1 MKWYTIIICM
11 LSSVLS
17 MATNN
22 YKDFNFIICVDENII
37 ESIVRPSI
45 VIQKGDEVIKN
56 VEVSYIPGKLSMNTD
71 DYVLLSTEGDASLF
85 LSFYYYEYSS
95 TGKQKMYNYKIE
107 IGKNLFT
114 LSYVI
119 FYIYNLDKKKYK
131 KKLKPLS
138 KDQNYA
144 FDLSTSNGQMIRV
157 RN

>member
-1 MKWYTIIICM
+1 
-11 LSSVLS
+11 

-37 ESIVRPSI
+37 ESIARPTI

-71 DYVLLSTEGDASLF
+71 DYVLLSTVGDASLF

-107 IGKNLFT
+107 IWKNLFT

-138 KDQNYA
+138 KDQNYT

>member
-1 MKWYTIIICM
+1 
-11 LSSVLS
+11 

-37 ESIVRPSI
+37 ESIARPSI

-71 DYVLLSTEGDASLF
+71 DYVLLSTVGDASLF

-107 IGKNLFT
+107 IGKNFFT

-131 KKLKPLS
+131 EKLKPLS
-138 KDQNYA
+138 KDQNYT